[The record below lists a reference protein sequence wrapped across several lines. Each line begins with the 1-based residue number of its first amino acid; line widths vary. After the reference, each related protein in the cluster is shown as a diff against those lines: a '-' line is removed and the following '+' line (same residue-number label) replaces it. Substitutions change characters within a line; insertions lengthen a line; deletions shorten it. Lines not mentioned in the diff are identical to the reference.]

1 MNQLVWGVIRAWIA
15 RFCRDE
21 RGQTITEYAI
31 IMGTLTLVCIFL
43 IDPNNGLY
51 GAIRNVYDRMMFMLV
66 WPGP

>member
-1 MNQLVWGVIRAWIA
+1 MNPLPWNIIRPWVA

-31 IMGTLTLVCIFL
+31 FMGMFTLVCIWL

-51 GAIRNVYDRMMFMLV
+51 GAMRNIYDRMVFMLY